1 MNPAQSDQETAF
13 RALWQIPALQ
23 PLAPLVVSAWE
34 DGFLTPGD
42 ILTLREA
49 LQRATWLDE
58 AARAALRVWLD
69 PASPPTPQI
78 FAALQREVARL
89 QKGAARERGAS
100 LVELAAALAEPSLG
114 SLAAT
119 ELAQFLEPVAQGF
132 TGRQS
137 SVPATKTPITS
148 APSSQAELVKVC
160 RQALD
165 GEHAASRD
173 FVRTMLETPSFRSD
187 FSLDTHAYREQVWA
201 WCRELAAKGLG
212 AKAFAA
218 ILDEQRES
226 GEFLATFETLG
237 FFDQSLFVKVGVQF
251 GLFGYS
257 LASLG
262 TKEHH
267 KLLDA
272 VSRCELA
279 GCFAMTERAHGS
291 NVRDLQTTATYDV
304 EKREFVIHTP
314 GLSAGKEWIGNAAL
328 HAQMA
333 VVFAQLETR
342 GEGYGV
348 HAFLVPIRAKD
359 GALASGVRIEDCGEK
374 MGLNGV
380 DNGRLWFDQV
390 RVPRA
395 AMLDRFGQVS
405 ESGEYVSKIPSANK
419 RFFTMLGTLVGAR
432 IGVSGGALSASKVGL
447 AIAIH
452 YAEQRRQFARADG
465 EEETHLLDY
474 LAHQRRLLPRLAAA
488 YGFGFAQNDLLHR
501 FSEVS
506 RPDAH
511 EGDSRDVERLAAG
524 VKSLSTFQAIDTLQ
538 QCRESCGGQGYLTA
552 NRIDALRTDT
562 DVFTTFEGDNTVL
575 LQLVAKECLVAYG
588 RELRKKPLETI
599 ARQVADGI
607 KDIVRENTATLASDA
622 TVLSLET
629 QARIFDYRERT
640 LLSSLAR
647 RIKRREGAGL
657 STQQAFDECQDHAMA
672 LGRAHVERFVL
683 DAFQKRASLDPTLE
697 KLSTLY
703 GLWRIETD
711 LGFFLENGYLSRSQ
725 ARTVRKSINTL
736 VGELRP
742 YARSLVD
749 AFGIPTACLGP
760 LADPA
765 YLVNSGLAPADA

>member
-1 MNPAQSDQETAF
+1 MNPAQSKPGADF

-49 LQRATWLDE
+49 LERATWLDE
-58 AARAALRVWLD
+58 AARQALHVWLD
-69 PASPPTPQI
+69 PASPPSPQV
-78 FAALQREVARL
+78 FATLQKEVARL
-89 QKGAARERGAS
+89 PRSTARERGAS
-100 LVELAAALAEPSLG
+100 LVQFAAALAEPSLG
-114 SLAAT
+114 SVTAS
-119 ELAQFLEPVAQGF
+119 ELERFLEPVAEGF
-132 TGRQS
+132 TARRS
-137 SVPATKTPITS
+137 SVPALARGLA
-148 APSSQAELVKVC
+148 APDVDLEKLC
-160 RQALD
+160 RGALD
-165 GEHAASRD
+165 GEHASSRD
-173 FVRTMLETPSFRSD
+173 FVRTQLEQPSFRSN
-187 FSLDTHAYREQVWA
+187 FALDTHAYREQVWG
-201 WCRELAAKGLG
+201 WCRELAAQGLG

-218 ILDEQRES
+218 ILDAQRES

-257 LASLG
+257 IASLG
-262 TKEHH
+262 TKKHH
-267 KLLDA
+267 ELLGA
-272 VSRCELA
+272 IGRCELA

-304 EKREFVIHTP
+304 ERREFVIHTP

-328 HAQMA
+328 HAHMA
-333 VVFAQLETR
+333 VVFAQLQTG

-348 HAFLVPIRAKD
+348 HAFLVPVRGRD
-359 GALASGVRIEDCGEK
+359 GSIPAGVRIEDCGEK

-390 RVPRA
+390 RVPREA
-395 AMLDRFGQVS
+395 LLDRFGQVS
-405 ESGEYVSKIPSANK
+405 ESGEYISKIPSANK

-447 AIAIH
+447 AIAIR
-452 YAEQRRQFARADG
+452 YAEQRRQFSRADG
-465 EEETHLLDY
+465 EEETRLLDY

-506 RPDAH
+506 RPDAQD
-511 EGDSRDVERLAAG
+511 GDSREVERLAAG
-524 VKSLSTFQAIDTLQ
+524 IKALSTFQAIDTLQ

-575 LQLVAKECLVAYG
+575 LQLVAKECLVAYA
-588 RELRKKPLETI
+588 RELRKRPIETI
-599 ARQVADGI
+599 ARQVTDGI
-607 KDIVRENTATLASDA
+607 KDIVRENTATLASDETILA
-622 TVLSLET
+622 LDT

-647 RIKRREGAGL
+647 RIKRREGSGL
-657 STQQAFDECQDHAMA
+657 STQQAFDECQDHAIA
-672 LGRAHVERFVL
+672 LGRAHIERFVL
-683 DAFQKRASLDPTLE
+683 ASFQERAKLHPVLE
-697 KLSTLY
+697 KLCVLF
-703 GLWRIETD
+703 GLWRIEAD

-725 ARTVRKSINTL
+725 ARSVRKSINTL
-736 VGELRP
+736 LAELRP
-742 YARSLVD
+742 YGRTLVD
-749 AFGIPTACLGP
+749 AFGIPIACLGP
-760 LADPA
+760 LADHA
-765 YLVNSGLAPADA
+765 YLANSGLAPSEV